1 MIGVLVGR
9 DLSLGWGRPGARLLP
24 ILFFLIVAI
33 LFPFAI
39 GPDSRLL
46 ARVAGGAMWVAA
58 LLAALLPVDTLFE
71 TDRADGT
78 LDQLMSRGVAPEMIA
93 AARLASH
100 WLGFG
105 PPLLVAAPIGALL
118 LGLPADRLAPLLIG
132 LLVGTPALAAL
143 GIVAAALTAGLRGA
157 GALTGLLILPLAV
170 PVLIFGSGL
179 LLPNAG
185 GALKLLAA
193 SSLLLV
199 AVAPFA
205 AGAALRAGLE

>member
-78 LDQLMSRGVAPEMIA
+78 LDQLLSRGVAPEMIA